1 MGKGDKVRF
10 WEDQWLGNT
19 SLAIL
24 YWPLYVINEQQG
36 KSVREVWD
44 GENLMLTFR
53 RTVSEQGMNLW
64 WELVNLMSEV
74 TLSEEED
81 QIIWAYSSSGKYSVQ
96 SLYIVVNFGAISPV
110 FFSSIWKLPI
120 PPRVQ
125 FFLWLLFKNK
135 LLTRN
140 NLAKRRTVND
150 NTCLLCS
157 EKESI
162 NHLFF

>member
-1 MGKGDKVRF
+1 M
-10 WEDQWLGNT
+10 GNT

-74 TLSEEED
+74 TISEEED
-81 QIIWAYSSSGKYSVQ
+81 QIIWAYSSSEKYSVQ
-96 SLYIVVNFGAISPV
+96 SLYAVVNFRGIFPV
-110 FFSSIWKLPI
+110 FVSSI
-120 PPRVQ
+120 
-125 FFLWLLFKNK
+125 
-135 LLTRN
+135 
-140 NLAKRRTVND
+140 
-150 NTCLLCS
+150 
-157 EKESI
+157 
-162 NHLFF
+162 